1 MSLLLLSHE
10 KTKANPGSVLSLEH
24 LPKLD
29 SATSRSD
36 LRWYKKRKKK
46 LLFALFLLNFF
57 LLFKKLCANV
67 QMPGE
72 LHDAQILP
80 VANLPEV
87 WACFS
92 REKSYFVLAF
102 GLSAS
107 FHNQH
112 TPYFGS

>member
-1 MSLLLLSHE
+1 MLERQVSRPMVVAGV
-10 KTKANPGSVLSLEH
+10 TKDGI
-24 LPKLD
+24 
-29 SATSRSD
+29 
-36 LRWYKKRKKK
+36 KRAKQK
-46 LLFALFLLNFF
+46 LLFVFMLSDVLF
-57 LLFKKLCANV
+57 LFKKLSASV

-92 REKSYFVLAF
+92 REKCNFVLTF
-102 GLSAS
+102 RLSAS
-107 FHNQH
+107 FHNQR